1 VRDPADALA
10 QARRDAA
17 AKGAPD
23 TLPPLGGEAV
33 SARRLAQ
40 WAIIEPLE
48 SEVYST
54 RRFGRPITAVKRLL
68 LRLMRQYFDQ
78 VTAQQ
83 SRFNA
88 HLAAHVIALEDRVAA
103 LERATG
109 TAPGEPDDGA
119 PGEPDDGVAPPA
131 R

>member
-1 VRDPADALA
+1 VRDPAAALA
-10 QARRDAA
+10 QARRDAV
-17 AKGAPD
+17 AKGGGGPD
-23 TLPPLGGEAV
+23 TLPPLGAEPV

-48 SEVYST
+48 SELYST
-54 RRFGRPITAVKRLL
+54 RRFGRPITAIKRLL
-68 LRLMRQYFDQ
+68 LRLMRQYLDQ

-103 LERATG
+103 LERAAGTG
-109 TAPGEPDDGA
+109 PDQ
-119 PGEPDDGVAPPA
+119 PPEQ
-131 R
+131 

>member
-1 VRDPADALA
+1 VRDPSDALA

-17 AKGAPD
+17 AKGGPD
-23 TLPPLGGEAV
+23 TLPPVGGEAV
-33 SARRLAQ
+33 SARRLAE

-88 HLAAHVIALEDRVAA
+88 HLAAHVIQLEERVDA
-103 LERATG
+103 LERGAG
-109 TAPGEPDDGA
+109 TAPGEP
-119 PGEPDDGVAPPA
+119 PPPA

>member
-1 VRDPADALA
+1 VRDPADALV

-17 AKGAPD
+17 GEGGPD
-23 TLPPLGGEAV
+23 TLPPLGREAV
-33 SARRLAQ
+33 SARRLAE

-54 RRFGRPITAVKRLL
+54 RRFGRPITAIKRVL

-88 HLAAHVIALEDRVAA
+88 HLAAHVIQLEERVAA
-103 LERATG
+103 LERAAG
-109 TAPGEPDDGA
+109 TAPDEP
-119 PGEPDDGVAPPA
+119 PPTP

>member
-1 VRDPADALA
+1 MRDPAAALE
-10 QARRDAA
+10 QARRDASR
-17 AKGAPD
+17 KGGPD

-33 SARRLAQ
+33 SARRLAE

-88 HLAAHVIALEDRVAA
+88 HLAAHVIALEERVAA
-103 LERATG
+103 LERGAG
-109 TAPGEPDDGA
+109 LASDEHEPPGQ
-119 PGEPDDGVAPPA
+119 
-131 R
+131 

>member
-17 AKGAPD
+17 ASGTAD
-23 TLPPLGGEAV
+23 TLPPVPGEAV
-33 SARRLAQ
+33 STRRLAE
-40 WAIIEPLE
+40 WALIEPLE

-54 RRFGRPITAVKRLL
+54 RRFGRPITAFKRLL
-68 LRLMRQYFDQ
+68 LRLVRQYFDQ

-88 HLAAHVIALEDRVAA
+88 HMAAHVIGLEDRVQA
-103 LERATG
+103 LEDAANA
-109 TAPGEPDDGA
+109 APDREPADDS
-119 PGEPDDGVAPPA
+119 ERHVE
-131 R
+131 

>member
-1 VRDPADALA
+1 MDPADALA
-10 QARRDAA
+10 QARRDAG
-17 AKGAPD
+17 AKGRAD

-33 SARRLAQ
+33 SARRLAE

-88 HLAAHVIALEDRVAA
+88 HLVAHVIALEDRIAA
-103 LERATG
+103 LERA
-109 TAPGEPDDGA
+109 GETDSD
-119 PGEPDDGVAPPA
+119 EPPE